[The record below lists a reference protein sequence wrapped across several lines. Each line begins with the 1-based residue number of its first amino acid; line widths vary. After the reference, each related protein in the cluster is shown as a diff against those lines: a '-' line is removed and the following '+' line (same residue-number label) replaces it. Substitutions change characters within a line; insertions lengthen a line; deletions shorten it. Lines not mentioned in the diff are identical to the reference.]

1 MSLTPKAKRI
11 LDSIVQKLKKE
22 LNLEDDQSNLDI
34 EFHISEQNERSCNP
48 HSMLSVNNHIFLYI
62 RYDLFQDDQVRITEF
77 PQTSSEPFS
86 VEISLDTAN
95 IKLKVFTEEQL
106 DQVILALTEHIKRQL
121 HPIKK
126 KIKKTQ
132 TDNTIK
138 QWL

>member
-1 MSLTPKAKRI
+1 MSLTPKAQRI
-11 LDSIVQKLKKE
+11 LNSIVQKLKKE
-22 LNLEDDQSNLDI
+22 LNPEDDQNNSGI
-34 EFHISEQNERSCNP
+34 EFHISEQNERSYDP
-48 HSMLSVNNHIFLYI
+48 HIYVQNNHSYLYI
-62 RYDLFQDDQVRITEF
+62 RYDLFQDDQMRITEF

-86 VEISLDTAN
+86 VEISLNTAN